1 MLIEL
6 ALVFLKLG
14 VIGFGGPAAHVAL
27 MRRELVTRR
36 CWLDPEEFN
45 RMFAACNL
53 IPGPSS
59 TELAIFLGRR
69 RAGWRG
75 MVIAGAGFI
84 LPAALLMLAIAWAY
98 VRWGR
103 HPAATHLLAG
113 VRPIVVGIVAWAAVD
128 LGRTMVT
135 DWARA
140 GIAILAAAMLIL
152 GLSPALTVVLGGAVL
167 MLRRHGWPRAL
178 VMSPLGGALV
188 PASWL
193 LAALFL
199 AFLKVGALSF
209 GSGYVLV
216 AFLRAD
222 LVQAM
227 AWLTDRQ
234 LVDAIAI
241 AQATPG
247 PVYSVAA
254 FIGYLI
260 GGVPGSV
267 VATAGIF
274 LPGFALIP
282 FVSRVLRLVEHH
294 AAARAFVDGAN
305 AAALGLIAAVALQL
319 AGVALSGLLAVVAA
333 VVTVVVMLRW
343 PLASPALVVG
353 GAAAGLAGVIGYY

>member
-1 MLIEL
+1 VLVEL
-6 ALVFLKLG
+6 ALAFLKLG

-36 CWLDPEEFN
+36 CWLDAEEFN

-59 TELAIFLGRR
+59 TELAIFIGRR

-75 MVIAGAGFI
+75 MVIAGGGFI
-84 LPAALLMLAIAWAY
+84 LPAALLMLAIAWGY

-103 HPAATHLLAG
+103 LPAAAHVLAG

-128 LGRTMVT
+128 LGRAMVR
-135 DWARA
+135 DWPHAA
-140 GIAILAAAMLIL
+140 IAILAAAMLIL
-152 GLSPALTVVLGGAVL
+152 GFSPALTVVLGGAVL
-167 MLRRHGWPRAL
+167 LLRRGRPRAFL
-178 VMSPLGGALV
+178 MAPVGGVLV
-188 PASWL
+188 PASL
-193 LAALFL
+193 LPALFL

-209 GSGYVLV
+209 GSGYVLI

-222 LVQAM
+222 LVQTM
-227 AWLTDRQ
+227 QWLSDRQ

-254 FIGYLI
+254 LIGYLI

-267 VATAGIF
+267 AATAGIF

-282 FVSRVLRLVEHH
+282 FVGRVLRLVEHH
-294 AAARAFVDGAN
+294 PAARAFVDGAN
-305 AAALGLIAAVALQL
+305 AAALGLIAGVTLQL

-333 VVTVVVMLRW
+333 VGTAGLMLRW
-343 PLASPALVVG
+343 PFASPALLVVG
-353 GAAAGLAGVIGYY
+353 ALAGLAGIIGS